1 MDQNKAGLVA
11 LTLLLVIV
19 AGGAY
24 IALAQP
30 GYMPGASTS
39 GTGSGSAET
48 PYGESIEISIGGES
62 QTSGSASW
70 FQQNPEAVASWFAS
84 YQNGDSQNVYTVNS
98 TYKSQETVTIAAS
111 LAVTW
116 SNVQS
121 LSATVKVKA
130 IDKGTPANNHEYTLA
145 NNVDI
150 QAGSPTS
157 DNWDTTP
164 SISAH
169 LTSIGGSTTSETVE
183 YQVYCQ
189 VTATGTISGDTLTAT
204 IVYTPYGTL
213 VYAQSSEANSAT
225 VTPSVSVTSYYDEAL
240 GLPDGALVTLLA
252 LLVIAVCAYVVF
264 DQVKG

>member
-1 MDQNKAGLVA
+1 MDQNKAGLIA

-30 GYMPGASTS
+30 GFMPGASTS
-39 GTGSGSAET
+39 GTGSSSAET

-62 QTSGSASW
+62 QTSGAASW
-70 FQQNPEAVASWFAS
+70 FQKNPEAVASWFAS
-84 YQNGDSQNVYTVNS
+84 YQNSDSQNVYTVNS
-98 TYKSQETVTIAAS
+98 TYKSQETVTIESS

-121 LSATVKVKA
+121 LTATVKVKA
-130 IDKGTPANNHEYTLA
+130 IDKGTPTNNHEYTLA
-145 NNVDI
+145 NNIDI
-150 QAGSPTS
+150 QAASPTS
-157 DNWDTTP
+157 DNWNTAP
-164 SISAH
+164 SINAH
-169 LTSIGGSTTSETVE
+169 LTSVGGSTTSETIE

-204 IVYTPYGTL
+204 IAYTPYGTL
-213 VYAQSSEANSAT
+213 VYDQSSEANSAT
-225 VTPSVSVTSYYDEAL
+225 VTPSVSVTSYYDQAL
-240 GLPDGALVTLLA
+240 GLPDGALVTMLA
-252 LLVIAVCAYVVF
+252 ILVIAACAYVVY

>member
-1 MDQNKAGLVA
+1 MDKNKAGLIA

-30 GYMPGASTS
+30 SFMPGASTS
-39 GTGSGSAET
+39 GTGSSSAET

-70 FQQNPEAVASWFAS
+70 FQKNPEAVASWFAS
-84 YQNGDSQNVYTVNS
+84 YQDGDSQNVYTVNS
-98 TYKSQETVTIAAS
+98 TYKSQETVTIESS

-121 LSATVKVKA
+121 LTTTVKVKA
-130 IDKGTPANNHEYTLA
+130 LDKGTPTNNHEYTLA

-150 QAGSPTS
+150 QAASPTS
-157 DNWDTTP
+157 DNWDTAP
-164 SISAH
+164 SINAH
-169 LTSIGGSTTSETVE
+169 LTSVGGSTTSETVE

-204 IVYTPYGTL
+204 IAYTPYGTL
-213 VYAQSSEANSAT
+213 VYDQSSEANSAT
-225 VTPSVSVTSYYDEAL
+225 VTPSVSVTSYYDQAL
-240 GLPDGALVTLLA
+240 GLPDGALVTMLA
-252 LLVIAVCAYVVF
+252 ILVIAACTYVVY